1 MVEYLHYITSMHAIN
16 VHPHEVF
23 QAVSDATRIRIL
35 RLFAVT
41 NEEACLC
48 ELVDSLLEAE
58 SNVSRHLKILRQ
70 AGLLTS
76 SKEGRWVYHRLVDE
90 VPYLT
95 YLYDMLRALPDKDKV
110 FGADLKEFR
119 KRMGLR
125 EKGRC
130 RVGVQTRELAMVQLR
145 ARQ

>member
-1 MVEYLHYITSMHAIN
+1 MHVIN
-16 VHPHEVF
+16 IHPHEVF

-48 ELVDSLLEAE
+48 ELVDSLLETE

-90 VPYLT
+90 VPYLK
-95 YLYDMLRALPDKDKV
+95 YLYDMLRALPDKGKV

-119 KRMGLR
+119 KLVSLR
-125 EKGRC
+125 QKGRC
-130 RVGVQTRELAMVQLR
+130 RMGIQTKELTIGQLR